1 MTIEE
6 VDTKLE
12 AYKLIHDPTKLL
24 SLLYSKYGDIEEDF
38 FLLFTN
44 QIFYN
49 LPSHFNII
57 YKENRCFENNEEFL
71 KRFYKI
77 NETKDRIP
85 NLADY
90 YKNYHMF
97 FCRPLFR
104 NYKLGKI
111 IRNYEDNKAEIFYK
125 NNYADTENELN
136 NKEKETQD
144 KKNSSSL
151 SSLDN
156 ITNNKIIFDR
166 RTKKIIENI
175 DKNEMSS
182 ITLTLDSLNAN
193 NYLNNTQCL
202 VSKRSVGSFEK
213 NIYALVN
220 YHIKKKINNKIK
232 FQKNLKNQTTRE
244 KRKKY
249 SSPFQYSY
257 LTKNS
262 HLNTKKNDSKNKY
275 YKNIKAKNSL
285 YSLVLN
291 KNRINKIHNK
301 GIIIKKGNN
310 FFSPNCPFTKNNIVT
325 KFEEFNK
332 NRPLNNIIGSGKKN
346 KTTNNNITTSN
357 NTNTIKNVSTSNYKN
372 FSKLSESLNKKKN
385 ITNITSTTNS
395 NITPIIINQ
404 NPKNTSNITRIK
416 KNSNITNN
424 KLYSSSNFNNNNFR
438 QNKKYCITKT
448 TSINNNKQGK
458 HPITN
463 KNSNKNHIF
472 HIKNKTV
479 DFNSQN
485 QNILK
490 FNSNNNFENKTNQHS
505 QSKNPKKN
513 LGSKFTL
520 VKGIAMIKEVI
531 TNPLSLDI
539 KKYQKNCINKSINI
553 QNNNNNNLI
562 TKEKKSKNNF
572 SSIRTIN
579 SANHNST
586 NKSPNTKSKIKKN
599 RIIFSASKNKN
610 YSTVRE
616 NKRKQNK
623 PKVKQSQ
630 PLTYSNDF
638 NINIGKGNN
647 TSKCNKDN
655 LSMISPSSYYSVN
668 IFNSNSK
675 GNIFQIKQDN
685 TVYKS
690 NRNFNKIKIDF
701 IENDKKSAQKKSSK
715 KRSKHINKI
724 IHNTCIRKSSQE
736 FYDAMNI
743 NENYQISRNKKR
755 RNVSNIIDTQSQ
767 ELKSLK
773 QNCFTKT
780 NNKDITDIDDSNTLK
795 KNNKF
800 YRSYNLNGVDNSN
813 DLKIINVGESLYKEN
828 KFSHKKK
835 RKPKIILKEKGKCD
849 VKTKKRQKISDD
861 ILNNGSINN
870 RKKKTERM
878 ENSAKRNCRVVNKE
892 NSRAKSN
899 NTITQR
905 GSSFQM
911 INVNR
916 NLNLLGKVENKNK
929 NEKQKKSCVA

>member
-1 MTIEE
+1 
-6 VDTKLE
+6 
-12 AYKLIHDPTKLL
+12 
-24 SLLYSKYGDIEEDF
+24 
-38 FLLFTN
+38 
-44 QIFYN
+44 
-49 LPSHFNII
+49 
-57 YKENRCFENNEEFL
+57 
-71 KRFYKI
+71 
-77 NETKDRIP
+77 
-85 NLADY
+85 
-90 YKNYHMF
+90 
-97 FCRPLFR
+97 
-104 NYKLGKI
+104 
-111 IRNYEDNKAEIFYK
+111 
-125 NNYADTENELN
+125 
-136 NKEKETQD
+136 
-144 KKNSSSL
+144 
-151 SSLDN
+151 
-156 ITNNKIIFDR
+156 
-166 RTKKIIENI
+166 
-175 DKNEMSS
+175 
-182 ITLTLDSLNAN
+182 
-193 NYLNNTQCL
+193 
-202 VSKRSVGSFEK
+202 
-213 NIYALVN
+213 
-220 YHIKKKINNKIK
+220 
-232 FQKNLKNQTTRE
+232 
-244 KRKKY
+244 
-249 SSPFQYSY
+249 
-257 LTKNS
+257 
-262 HLNTKKNDSKNKY
+262 
-275 YKNIKAKNSL
+275 
-285 YSLVLN
+285 
-291 KNRINKIHNK
+291 
-301 GIIIKKGNN
+301 
-310 FFSPNCPFTKNNIVT
+310 
-325 KFEEFNK
+325 
-332 NRPLNNIIGSGKKN
+332 
-346 KTTNNNITTSN
+346 
-357 NTNTIKNVSTSNYKN
+357 
-372 FSKLSESLNKKKN
+372 
-385 ITNITSTTNS
+385 
-395 NITPIIINQ
+395 
-404 NPKNTSNITRIK
+404 
-416 KNSNITNN
+416 
-424 KLYSSSNFNNNNFR
+424 
-438 QNKKYCITKT
+438 
-448 TSINNNKQGK
+448 
-458 HPITN
+458 
-463 KNSNKNHIF
+463 
-472 HIKNKTV
+472 
-479 DFNSQN
+479 
-485 QNILK
+485 
-490 FNSNNNFENKTNQHS
+490 
-505 QSKNPKKN
+505 
-513 LGSKFTL
+513 
-520 VKGIAMIKEVI
+520 MIKEVI

-655 LSMISPSSYYSVN
+655 LSMISPSSYYSAN

-800 YRSYNLNGVDNSN
+800 YGSYNLNGVDNSN

-870 RKKKTERM
+870 RKKNTERK